1 MPDLRLHRF
10 FCQFRKAVPAVHRRT
25 GFPCKRQH
33 ALCTAQPGFQRG
45 AIWQEEEQNRVPI
58 IPGEKQPVLLS
69 EQADGT
75 ACMPGHVCYRDRFS
89 RRGETPALRAWAE
102 APSDIHQ
109 AEYP

>member
-58 IPGEKQPVLLS
+58 IPGEAAGPPQRAGRRNRVYARARVL
-69 EQADGT
+69 QR
-75 ACMPGHVCYRDRFS
+75 PFS

>member
-75 ACMPGHVCYRDRFS
+75 ACMPGTCVTETVFPP
-89 RRGETPALRAWAE
+89 RRNTCPSCMAE

>member
-75 ACMPGHVCYRDRFS
+75 ACMPGHVCYRDRF
-89 RRGETPALRAWAE
+89 PAE
-102 APSDIHQ
+102 AKHLPSCMGRGS
-109 AEYP
+109 E